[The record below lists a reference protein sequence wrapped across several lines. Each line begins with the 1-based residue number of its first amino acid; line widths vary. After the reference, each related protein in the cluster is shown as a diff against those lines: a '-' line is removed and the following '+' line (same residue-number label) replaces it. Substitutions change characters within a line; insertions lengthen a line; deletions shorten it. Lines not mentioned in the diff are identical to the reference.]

1 MLSYWLPAA
10 YSKAMKTSAAPTIDA
25 PMTGAVDL
33 AEAGLIANAEVSAA
47 DAVAA
52 RYAIRVTPEMAALMD
67 GPDGAQIRRQFI
79 PDPAELETAPGELL
93 DPIGDDAH
101 SPVPGV
107 VHRYPDRVLL
117 KPISVCP
124 VYCRFCF
131 RRETVGA
138 APAMAPDALEA
149 AYAYIASRPE
159 IWEVI
164 LTGGDPLMLKPN
176 VLARVI
182 QKLTAIPHVQILR
195 IHTRVPIA
203 DPGRVSKDLIAAIK
217 TGGRLTPYV
226 SIHCN
231 HPAELTDASRAAAA
245 QLADAGIPLI
255 GQTVLLKGVNND
267 VAILERLMRGLVAAR
282 IQPYYLHHPD
292 LAPGTA
298 RFRLDIAEGQALA
311 AALRGKVSGLCQ
323 PTYVLDTPGGFGKAP
338 LAGSHAEKR
347 AEGWRIRDPFG
358 RDHGYPPQSRLSRS
372 GLPTPD
378 GD

>member
-1 MLSYWLPAA
+1 MSTPAA
-10 YSKAMKTSAAPTIDA
+10 VTTAKN
-25 PMTGAVDL
+25 L
-33 AEAGLIANAEVSAA
+33 ARAGLINDSDVLAA
-47 DAVAA
+47 DAVAE
-52 RYAIRVTPEMAALMD
+52 RYAIRVTPEMAALMH
-67 GPDGAQIRRQFI
+67 GPEGAAIRRQFI

-138 APAMAPDALEA
+138 EPAMTPDALEV
-149 AYAYIASRPE
+149 AYAYIESRPE

-164 LTGGDPLMLKPN
+164 LTGGDPLMMKPSI
-176 VLARVI
+176 LARI
-182 QKLTAIPHVQILR
+182 IERLDAIAHVQILR

-203 DPGRVSKDLIAAIK
+203 DPERVSAKMVAAIK
-217 TGGRLTPYV
+217 TNGRLTPYV

-231 HPAELTDASRAAAA
+231 HPAELTDASRAAAGR
-245 QLADAGIPLI
+245 LADAGIPLI

-267 VAILERLMRGLVAAR
+267 VAVLERLMRGLVAAR

-311 AALRGKVSGLCQ
+311 SALRGKVSGLCQ

-338 LAGSHAEKR
+338 LADSHAEKQ

-358 RDHGYPPQSRLSRS
+358 GAHTYPPE
-372 GLPTPD
+372 PTTPVPNRD
-378 GD
+378 